1 MNSKILFLFIIFQIF
16 SFSFNQDEGPFLQIS
31 RSKSHSGQTGSLT
44 PLVVKLSSVDK
55 AVKIRNVD
63 LICVVDV
70 SGSMEDDNKM
80 NLVKES
86 LTYLANI
93 MTDKDKLA
101 IVAFSDEATT
111 ILDLKEMNEKNKVEA
126 IKVINE
132 LEAGGETY
140 DIIIILKAL
149 IEGLY
154 HIKDVYSS
162 GERVVSM
169 ILLTDEEYIFDYT
182 DRNFNDFI
190 TNQGK
195 QNIPFTLHILEYGF
209 EHNLMYDLSLIRD
222 GGYFFMRYSA
232 SANNALLNI
241 YGSLSTNFKVNVE
254 LNITSNFNI

>member
-1 MNSKILFLFIIFQIF
+1 M
-16 SFSFNQDEGPFLQIS
+16 
-31 RSKSHSGQTGSLT
+31 
-44 PLVVKLSSVDK
+44 VVKLSSVDK

-63 LICVVDV
+63 LICVVNV

-93 MTDKDKLA
+93 MTDKDKLT

-222 GGYFFMRYSA
+222 CGYFFMRYSA

-254 LNITSNFNI
+254 LNITSNFNICDVMGKDDMYQSNLINNKPSSFTTKIIQMV

>member
-1 MNSKILFLFIIFQIF
+1 M
-16 SFSFNQDEGPFLQIS
+16 
-31 RSKSHSGQTGSLT
+31 
-44 PLVVKLSSVDK
+44 DK

-195 QNIPFTLHILEYGF
+195 QNIP
-209 EHNLMYDLSLIRD
+209 SLYTFLNM
-222 GGYFFMRYSA
+222 G
-232 SANNALLNI
+232 LNI
-241 YGSLSTNFKVNVE
+241 
-254 LNITSNFNI
+254 I